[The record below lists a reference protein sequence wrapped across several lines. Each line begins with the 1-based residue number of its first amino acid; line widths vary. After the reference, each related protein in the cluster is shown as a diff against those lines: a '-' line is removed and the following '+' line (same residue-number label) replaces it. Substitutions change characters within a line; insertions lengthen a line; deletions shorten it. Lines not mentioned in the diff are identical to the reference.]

1 MNKTAAWG
9 ISAVSVVA
17 FLCGSGPA
25 AAKTIVITPDDP
37 TMQIAQ
43 ASPPAATTGPAGT
56 MNGPTPGTMN
66 GAKPGATTA
75 TPPGAMQAPAGTTTA
90 PSDDADN
97 TKVNKPNRQGGG
109 VTADQQSHKESDR
122 EITRQIRKA
131 VTDDDSLST
140 YAHNIKIVTKNGKV
154 VLKGP
159 VRSNEEKQSIGD
171 KAASVAGAGN
181 VTNSLTIKPKK

>member
-1 MNKTAAWG
+1 MNRTAAWG
-9 ISAVSVVA
+9 ISAFSVVA

-37 TMQIAQ
+37 TMQVAQ
-43 ASPPAATTGPAGT
+43 ASPPGATTGPA
-56 MNGPTPGTMN
+56 GTMN

-75 TPPGAMQAPAGTTTA
+75 TPPGTMQAPTGTTTA

-97 TKVNKPNRQGGG
+97 TKMNKPNRQGGG

-140 YAHNIKIVTKNGKV
+140 YAHNVKIITNNGKV